1 MHLTSPK
8 LPVSIIM
15 KRIKIG
21 DMMES
26 DYGKGRVLAETKEW
40 IIHDDSANGSQTE
53 FAILKS
59 DDHYKIIEELE
70 LQSS

>member
-1 MHLTSPK
+1 
-8 LPVSIIM
+8 M

-21 DMMES
+21 DLVQS

-40 IIHDDSANGSQTE
+40 LIHDNSLDGGSTE

-59 DDHYKIIEELE
+59 DDLYKIIVEKELHIH
-70 LQSS
+70 